1 MNENFTKRIK
11 TFLSTLKTTYNQ
23 QGQTGKIL
31 FAMLFVFLLCCICS
45 VPVSVLRFGSR
56 GASTALPSPDG
67 FPTSAGTQPTP
78 TSLFDFDFPTL
89 TPFPTLTFSVPT
101 PFPTF
106 TPQPTGSPTFTS
118 IAPTATASQTP
129 LPTMTATRPPPTN
142 PPATPTRVRSVEI
155 LTVNKTEE
163 YVEIR
168 NDTNAPVN
176 LRGWRLVSELG
187 NQSCA
192 LRGTLEPDEILR
204 IWSRR
209 GNPGFDCRL
218 ANDIWND
225 NRVDPAV
232 LYNAEG
238 EEVSRFP

>member
-1 MNENFTKRIK
+1 MNENFTKRIN
-11 TFLSTLKTTYNQ
+11 TFLSTLKSTYNQ

-31 FAMLFVFLLCCICS
+31 LAMLFVFLLCCICS
-45 VPVSVLRFGSR
+45 VPISVLRFGSR

-67 FPTSAGTQPTP
+67 FPTVAGTQPTP

-106 TPQPTGSPTFTS
+106 TPQPTGSPIFTS

-129 LPTMTATRPPPTN
+129 LPTMTATQPPPTN
-142 PPATPTRVRSVEI
+142 PPASPTRVRSVQI
-155 LTVNKTEE
+155 ITVNKAEE

-168 NDTNAPVN
+168 NDTNAPVT

-187 NQSCA
+187 DQSCA

-225 NRVDPAV
+225 NQVDPAV

>member
-1 MNENFTKRIK
+1 MIETIK
-11 TFLSTLKTTYNQ
+11 KQLNALLTAWKTTYNQ

-31 FAMLFVFLLCCICS
+31 FAMLSVFLFCCLCSI
-45 VPVSVLRFGSR
+45 PISVLRFGSR
-56 GASTALPSPDG
+56 GASTPMPSPG
-67 FPTSAGTQPTP
+67 IFPTSDGTQPTP
-78 TSLFDFDFPTL
+78 TSLLDFDFPTL
-89 TPFPTLTFSVPT
+89 TPFPTLTFSVPS

-106 TPQPTGSPTFTS
+106 TPAPTGSPTPTS
-118 IAPTATASQTP
+118 LPPTATLTS
-129 LPTMTATRPPPTN
+129 LPTMTATQPPPTD
-142 PPATPTRVRSVEI
+142 PPATPTRVSSI
-155 LTVNKTEE
+155 HIITVNKAEE

-192 LRGTLEPDEILR
+192 LRGTLEPEEILR
-204 IWSRR
+204 IWARR

-218 ANDIWND
+218 GSNVWSD
-225 NRVDPAV
+225 NALDPAV
-232 LYNAEG
+232 LYNPEG